1 MLNESLKIYIMN
13 FKAFVTEETEKGF
26 TSSIKERSLND
37 LPAGDV
43 LIKVLFSSLN
53 YKDALSASGNKGVSR
68 NYPHSPGI
76 DAAGIVEESNFDD
89 FSNGDE
95 VIVTGYDLGMNT
107 SGGFSQYI
115 RVPKEWIIKKPD
127 NFSLEESMAFGT
139 AGLTAGLC
147 VRKILLNGIK
157 PEDGDIFVT
166 GATGGVGTVAVML
179 LSKLGFDVIA
189 ITGKEN
195 QTDLLLSLG
204 AKEVINRSEFEGEM
218 KSPLSKPRWA
228 GGVDAVGS
236 DILSNLI
243 TATHQRAAIACC
255 GMVGGIN
262 LNTSIFPFILR
273 GLSLLGIDSAETLI
287 EVKKEIWHNFATDWK
302 LEKIND
308 QIKDIGL
315 DELDLEI
322 EKILKGEQVGRIRIK
337 N

>member
-1 MLNESLKIYIMN
+1 MN

-76 DAAGIVEESNFDD
+76 DAAGIVEESNLDH

-179 LSKLGFDVIA
+179 LSKLGFNVIA

-204 AKEVINRSEFEGEM
+204 AKEVVNRSEFEGEM

>member
-1 MLNESLKIYIMN
+1 MN
-13 FKAFVTEETEKGF
+13 FKAFVTEETDEGF
-26 TSSIKERSLND
+26 VSKVVERSLED
-37 LPAGDV
+37 LPEGDV

-53 YKDALSASGNKGVSR
+53 YKDALSASGNKGVSK

-76 DAAGIVEESNFDD
+76 DAAGIVEESNSDE
-89 FSNGDE
+89 FSIGDE

-107 SGGFSQYI
+107 SGGFSEYI

-127 NFSLEESMAFGT
+127 NLELEESMAYGT

-147 VRKILLNGIK
+147 VRKILISGIK
-157 PEDGDIFVT
+157 PDDGEVFVT
-166 GATGGVGTVAVML
+166 GATGGVGIVAVML
-179 LSKLGFDVIA
+179 LAKLGFDVVA
-189 ITGKEN
+189 ITGKDTE
-195 QTDLLLSLG
+195 TDLLKSLG

-218 KSPLSKPRWA
+218 KSPLAKPRWA

-243 TATHQRAAIACC
+243 SATHQRAAIACC
-255 GMVGGIN
+255 GMVGGVN

-287 EVKKEIWHNFATDWK
+287 DVKKEIWNNFASDWK

-308 QIKDIGL
+308 QIKDVGL
-315 DELDLEI
+315 EELSSEI
-322 EKILKGEQVGRIRIK
+322 EKILNGKQVGRIRLK

>member
-1 MLNESLKIYIMN
+1 MN

-76 DAAGIVEESNFDD
+76 DAAGIVEESNFDH

>member
-1 MLNESLKIYIMN
+1 MN

-76 DAAGIVEESNFDD
+76 DAAGIVEESNFDH

-179 LSKLGFDVIA
+179 LSKLGFNVIA

-204 AKEVINRSEFEGEM
+204 AKEVVNRSEFEGEM

-273 GLSLLGIDSAETLI
+273 GLSLLGVDSAETLI

>member
-1 MLNESLKIYIMN
+1 MN
-13 FKAFVTEETEKGF
+13 FKAFVTEETDEGF
-26 TSSIKERSLND
+26 VSKVVERSLED
-37 LPAGDV
+37 LPEGDV

-76 DAAGIVEESNFDD
+76 DAAGIVEESNSDE
-89 FSNGDE
+89 FSIGDE

-107 SGGFSQYI
+107 SGGFSEYI

-127 NFSLEESMAFGT
+127 NLELEESMAYGT

-147 VRKILLNGIK
+147 VRKILMSGIK
-157 PEDGDIFVT
+157 PDDGEVFVT
-166 GATGGVGTVAVML
+166 GATGGVGIVAVML
-179 LSKLGFDVIA
+179 LAKLGFDVVA
-189 ITGKEN
+189 ITGKDTE
-195 QTDLLLSLG
+195 TDLLKSLG

-218 KSPLSKPRWA
+218 KSPLAKPRWA

-243 TATHQRAAIACC
+243 SATHQRAAIACC
-255 GMVGGIN
+255 GMVGGVN

-287 EVKKEIWHNFATDWK
+287 DVKKEIWNNFASDWK

-308 QIKDIGL
+308 QIKDVGL
-315 DELDLEI
+315 EELSSEI
-322 EKILKGEQVGRIRIK
+322 EKILNGKQVGRVRLK

>member
-1 MLNESLKIYIMN
+1 MN
-13 FKAFVTEETEKGF
+13 FKAFVTEETDEGF
-26 TSSIKERSLND
+26 VSKVVERSLED
-37 LPAGDV
+37 LPEGDV

-76 DAAGIVEESNFDD
+76 DAAGIIEESNSDE
-89 FSNGDE
+89 FSIGDE

-107 SGGFSQYI
+107 SGGFSEYI

-127 NFSLEESMAFGT
+127 NLELEESMAYGT

-147 VRKILLNGIK
+147 VRKILMSGIK
-157 PEDGDIFVT
+157 PDDGEVFVT
-166 GATGGVGTVAVML
+166 GATGGVGIVAVML
-179 LSKLGFDVIA
+179 LAKLGFDVVA
-189 ITGKEN
+189 ITGKDTE
-195 QTDLLLSLG
+195 TDLLKSLG

-218 KSPLSKPRWA
+218 KSPLAKPRWA

-243 TATHQRAAIACC
+243 SATHQRAAIACC
-255 GMVGGIN
+255 GMVGGVN

-287 EVKKEIWHNFATDWK
+287 DVKKEIWNNFASDWK

-308 QIKDIGL
+308 QIKDVGL
-315 DELDLEI
+315 EELSSEI
-322 EKILKGEQVGRIRIK
+322 EKILNGKQVGRIRLK

>member
-1 MLNESLKIYIMN
+1 MH
-13 FKAFVTEETEKGF
+13 FKAFITEETDEGF
-26 TSSIKERSLND
+26 ISSIKERSIDD
-37 LPAGDV
+37 LPDGNV

-76 DAAGIVEESNFDD
+76 DAAGIVEESDSDEF
-89 FSNGDE
+89 FKGDE

-115 RVPKEWIIKKPD
+115 RVPKEWIIKRPD
-127 NFSLEESMAFGT
+127 NLGLEESMAYGT

-157 PEDGDIFVT
+157 PEDGEVFVT
-166 GATGGVGTVAVML
+166 GATGGVGIIAVML
-179 LSKLGFDVIA
+179 LAKLGFNVVA
-189 ITGKEN
+189 ITGKDD
-195 QTDLLLSLG
+195 QTDLLISLG
-204 AKEVINRSEFEGEM
+204 AKEIINRSEFEGDM
-218 KSPLSKPRWA
+218 KSPLAKPRWA
-228 GGVDAVGS
+228 GGIDAVGS

-255 GMVGGIN
+255 GMVGGTN

-287 EVKKEIWHNFATDWK
+287 EVKKEIWNNFASDWK

-308 QIKDIGL
+308 QIKDVRL
-315 DELDLEI
+315 EELSSEI
-322 EKILKGEQVGRIRIK
+322 EKILKGEQVGRVRLK

>member
-1 MLNESLKIYIMN
+1 MN

-76 DAAGIVEESNFDD
+76 DAAGIVEESNSDD

-127 NFSLEESMAFGT
+127 NFNLEESMAFGT

-179 LSKLGFDVIA
+179 LSKLGFNVIA

-204 AKEVINRSEFEGEM
+204 AKEVVNRSEFEGEM

-273 GLSLLGIDSAETLI
+273 GLSLLGVDSAETLI

-308 QIKDIGL
+308 QIKDVSL
-315 DELDLEI
+315 EELDLEI
-322 EKILKGEQVGRIRIK
+322 KKILKGEQVGRIRIK

>member
-1 MLNESLKIYIMN
+1 MN
-13 FKAFVTEETEKGF
+13 FKAFLTEETEKGF
-26 TSSIKERSLND
+26 ISNVKERTFED
-37 LPAGDV
+37 LPDGDV
-43 LIKVLFSSLN
+43 LIKVAFSSLN

-76 DAAGIVEESNFDD
+76 DAAGIVEQSSTSD
-89 FSNGDE
+89 FLKGDE
-95 VIVTGYDLGMNT
+95 VIVTGFDLGMNT
-107 SGGFSQYI
+107 SGGFSEYI

-127 NFSLEESMAFGT
+127 NLSLEESMAYGT

-147 VRKILLNGIK
+147 VRKILLSGLK
-157 PEDGDIFVT
+157 PEDGEVFVT
-166 GATGGVGTVAVML
+166 GATGGVGIIAVML
-179 LSKLGFDVIA
+179 LAKLGFNVAA
-189 ITGKEN
+189 ITGKDD

-204 AKEVINRSEFEGEM
+204 AKEIINRSEFEGEM
-218 KSPLSKPRWA
+218 KSPLAKPRWA

-255 GMVGGIN
+255 GMVGGVN

-287 EVKKEIWHNFATDWK
+287 EVKKEIWNNFASDWK

-308 QIKDIGL
+308 QIKDVGL
-315 DELDLEI
+315 EELSSEI
-322 EKILKGEQVGRIRIK
+322 EKILKGKQVGRVRLK

>member
-1 MLNESLKIYIMN
+1 MN
-13 FKAFVTEETEKGF
+13 FKAFVTEETKNGF
-26 TSSIKERSLND
+26 VSNVKDRTLDD
-37 LPAGDV
+37 LPEGDV

-76 DAAGIVEESNFDD
+76 DAAGIVEESNSDK
-89 FSNGDE
+89 FSLGDE

-107 SGGFSQYI
+107 SGGFSEYI

-127 NFSLEESMAFGT
+127 NFDLEESMAYGT

-147 VRKILLNGIK
+147 VRKILLSGLK
-157 PEDGDIFVT
+157 PEDGEVFVT
-166 GATGGVGTVAVML
+166 GATGGVGIIAVML
-179 LSKLGFDVIA
+179 LAKLGFEVVA
-189 ITGKEN
+189 ITGKDTE
-195 QTDLLLSLG
+195 TDLLLSLG
-204 AKEVINRSEFEGEM
+204 AKEVINRSEFVGDL
-218 KSPLSKPRWA
+218 KSPLAKPRWA

-255 GMVGGIN
+255 GMVGGVN

-287 EVKKEIWHNFATDWK
+287 DVKKEIWNNFASDWK

-308 QIKDIGL
+308 QIKDVGL
-315 DELDLEI
+315 EELSSEI
-322 EKILKGEQVGRIRIK
+322 EKILKGQQIGRVRLK

>member
-1 MLNESLKIYIMN
+1 MN
-13 FKAFVTEETEKGF
+13 FKAFLTEETKEGF
-26 TSSIKERSLND
+26 ISNVKKRSFKD
-37 LPAGDV
+37 LPDGDV
-43 LIKVLFSSLN
+43 LIKVAFSSLN

-76 DAAGIVEESNFDD
+76 DAAGVVEESNTND
-89 FSNGDE
+89 FLKGDE

-107 SGGFSQYI
+107 SGGFSEYI

-127 NFSLEESMAFGT
+127 NLSLEEAMAYGT

-147 VRKILLNGIK
+147 VRKILLSGIK
-157 PEDGDIFVT
+157 PEDGEVFVT
-166 GATGGVGTVAVML
+166 GATGGVGIIAVML
-179 LSKLGFDVIA
+179 LAKLEFNVVA
-189 ITGKEN
+189 ITGKDD

-204 AKEVINRSEFEGEM
+204 AKEIINRSELEGEM
-218 KSPLSKPRWA
+218 KSPLTKPRWV

-236 DILSNLI
+236 NILSNLI

-255 GMVGGIN
+255 GMVGGVN

-273 GLSLLGIDSAETLI
+273 GLSLLGVDSAETLI
-287 EVKKEIWHNFATDWK
+287 DVKKEIWNNFASDWK

-308 QIKDIGL
+308 QIKDVRL
-315 DELDLEI
+315 EELSSEI
-322 EKILKGEQVGRIRIK
+322 EKILKGEQVGRVRLK

>member
-1 MLNESLKIYIMN
+1 MN
-13 FKAFVTEETEKGF
+13 FKAFVTEETDEGF
-26 TSSIKERSLND
+26 VSKVVERSLED
-37 LPAGDV
+37 LPEGDV

-76 DAAGIVEESNFDD
+76 DAAGIVEESNSDE
-89 FSNGDE
+89 FSIGDE

-107 SGGFSQYI
+107 SGGFSEYI

-127 NFSLEESMAFGT
+127 NLELEESMAYGT

-147 VRKILLNGIK
+147 VRKILMSGIK
-157 PEDGDIFVT
+157 PDDGEVFVT
-166 GATGGVGTVAVML
+166 GATGGVGIVAVML
-179 LSKLGFDVIA
+179 LAKLGFDVVA
-189 ITGKEN
+189 ITGKDTE
-195 QTDLLLSLG
+195 TDLLKSLG
-204 AKEVINRSEFEGEM
+204 AKEVINRSEFEGEL
-218 KSPLSKPRWA
+218 KSPLAKPRWA

-243 TATHQRAAIACC
+243 SATHQRAAIACC
-255 GMVGGIN
+255 GMVGGVN

-287 EVKKEIWHNFATDWK
+287 DVKKEIWNNFASDWK

-308 QIKDIGL
+308 QIKDVGL
-315 DELDLEI
+315 EELSSEI
-322 EKILKGEQVGRIRIK
+322 EKILNGKQVGRIRLK

>member
-1 MLNESLKIYIMN
+1 MN
-13 FKAFVTEETEKGF
+13 FKAFVTEETDKGF

-127 NFSLEESMAFGT
+127 NFNLEESMAFGT

-179 LSKLGFDVIA
+179 LSKLGFNVIA

-273 GLSLLGIDSAETLI
+273 GLSLLGVDSAETLI

-308 QIKDIGL
+308 QIKDVSL
-315 DELDLEI
+315 EELDLEI
-322 EKILKGEQVGRIRIK
+322 KKILKGEQVGRIRIK

>member
-1 MLNESLKIYIMN
+1 MN
-13 FKAFVTEETEKGF
+13 FKAFVTEETDEGF
-26 TSSIKERSLND
+26 VSKVVERSLED
-37 LPAGDV
+37 LPEGDV

-76 DAAGIVEESNFDD
+76 DAAGIVEESNSDE
-89 FSNGDE
+89 FSIGDE

-107 SGGFSQYI
+107 SGGFSEYI

-127 NFSLEESMAFGT
+127 NLELEESMAYGT

-147 VRKILLNGIK
+147 VRKILISGIK
-157 PEDGDIFVT
+157 PDDGEVFVT
-166 GATGGVGTVAVML
+166 GATGGVGIVAVML
-179 LSKLGFDVIA
+179 LAKLGFDVVA
-189 ITGKEN
+189 ITGKDTE
-195 QTDLLLSLG
+195 TDLLKSLG
-204 AKEVINRSEFEGEM
+204 AKDVINRSEFEGEM
-218 KSPLSKPRWA
+218 KSPLAKPRWA

-243 TATHQRAAIACC
+243 SATHQRAAIACC
-255 GMVGGIN
+255 GMVGGVN

-287 EVKKEIWHNFATDWK
+287 DVKKEIWNNFASDWK

-308 QIKDIGL
+308 QIKDVGL
-315 DELDLEI
+315 EELSSEI
-322 EKILKGEQVGRIRIK
+322 EKILNGKQVGRIRLK

>member
-1 MLNESLKIYIMN
+1 MH
-13 FKAFVTEETEKGF
+13 FKAFITEETDEGF
-26 TSSIKERSLND
+26 ISSIKERSIDD
-37 LPAGDV
+37 LPDGNV

-76 DAAGIVEESNFDD
+76 DAAGIVEESDSDEF
-89 FSNGDE
+89 FKGDE

-115 RVPKEWIIKKPD
+115 RVPKEWIIKRPD
-127 NFSLEESMAFGT
+127 NLGLEESMAYGT

-157 PEDGDIFVT
+157 PEDGEVFVT
-166 GATGGVGTVAVML
+166 GATGGVGIIAVML
-179 LSKLGFDVIA
+179 LAKLGFNVVA
-189 ITGKEN
+189 ITGKDD
-195 QTDLLLSLG
+195 QTDLLVSLG
-204 AKEVINRSEFEGEM
+204 AKEIINRSEFEGDM
-218 KSPLSKPRWA
+218 KSPLAKPRWA
-228 GGVDAVGS
+228 GGIDAVGS

-255 GMVGGIN
+255 GMVGGTN

-287 EVKKEIWHNFATDWK
+287 EVKKEIWNNFASDWK

-308 QIKDIGL
+308 QIKDVGL
-315 DELDLEI
+315 EELSSEI
-322 EKILKGEQVGRIRIK
+322 EKILKGEQVGRVRLK

>member
-1 MLNESLKIYIMN
+1 MN

-76 DAAGIVEESNFDD
+76 DAAGIVEESNLDH

-147 VRKILLNGIK
+147 VRKILLSGIK

>member
-1 MLNESLKIYIMN
+1 MN
-13 FKAFVTEETEKGF
+13 FKAFLTEETEKGF
-26 TSSIKERSLND
+26 ISNVKERTFED
-37 LPAGDV
+37 LPDGDV
-43 LIKVLFSSLN
+43 LIKVAFSSLN

-76 DAAGIVEESNFDD
+76 DAAGIVEQSSTSD
-89 FSNGDE
+89 FLKGDE
-95 VIVTGYDLGMNT
+95 VIVTGFDLGMNT
-107 SGGFSQYI
+107 SGGFSEYI

-127 NFSLEESMAFGT
+127 NLSLEESMAYGT

-147 VRKILLNGIK
+147 VRKILLSGLK
-157 PEDGDIFVT
+157 PEDGEVFVT
-166 GATGGVGTVAVML
+166 GATGGVGIIAVML
-179 LSKLGFDVIA
+179 LAKLGFNVVA
-189 ITGKEN
+189 ITGKDD

-204 AKEVINRSEFEGEM
+204 AKEIINRSEFEGEM
-218 KSPLSKPRWA
+218 KSPLAKPRWA

-243 TATHQRAAIACC
+243 IATHQRAAIACC
-255 GMVGGIN
+255 GMVGGVN

-287 EVKKEIWHNFATDWK
+287 EVKKEIWNNFASDWK

-308 QIKDIGL
+308 QIKDVGL
-315 DELDLEI
+315 EELSSEI
-322 EKILKGEQVGRIRIK
+322 EKILKGKQVGRVRLK

>member
-1 MLNESLKIYIMN
+1 MN

-76 DAAGIVEESNFDD
+76 DAAGIVEESNSDD

-179 LSKLGFDVIA
+179 LSKLGFNVIA

-273 GLSLLGIDSAETLI
+273 GLSLLGVDSAETLI

>member
-1 MLNESLKIYIMN
+1 MN
-13 FKAFVTEETEKGF
+13 FKAFVTEETDKGF
-26 TSSIKERSLND
+26 VSKVVERSLED
-37 LPAGDV
+37 LPEGDV

-76 DAAGIVEESNFDD
+76 DAAGIVEESNSDE
-89 FSNGDE
+89 FSIGDE

-107 SGGFSQYI
+107 SGGFSEYI

-127 NFSLEESMAFGT
+127 NLELEESMAYGT

-147 VRKILLNGIK
+147 VRKILISGIK
-157 PEDGDIFVT
+157 PDDGEVFVT
-166 GATGGVGTVAVML
+166 GATGGVGIVAVML
-179 LSKLGFDVIA
+179 LAKLGFDVVA
-189 ITGKEN
+189 ITGKDTE
-195 QTDLLLSLG
+195 TDLLKSLG

-218 KSPLSKPRWA
+218 KSPLAKPRWA

-243 TATHQRAAIACC
+243 SATHQRAAIACC
-255 GMVGGIN
+255 GMVGGVN

-287 EVKKEIWHNFATDWK
+287 DVKKEIWNNFASDWK

-308 QIKDIGL
+308 QIKDVGL
-315 DELDLEI
+315 EELSSEI
-322 EKILKGEQVGRIRIK
+322 EKILNGKQVGRIRLK

>member
-1 MLNESLKIYIMN
+1 MN
-13 FKAFVTEETEKGF
+13 FKAFLTEETEEGF
-26 TSSIKERSLND
+26 ISNVKERSFED
-37 LPAGDV
+37 LPDGDV
-43 LIKVLFSSLN
+43 LIKVAFSSLN

-76 DAAGIVEESNFDD
+76 DAAGVVEQSSTSD
-89 FSNGDE
+89 FLKGEE

-107 SGGFSQYI
+107 SGGFSEYI

-127 NFSLEESMAFGT
+127 NLSLEESMAYGT

-147 VRKILLNGIK
+147 VRKILLSGIK
-157 PEDGDIFVT
+157 PEDGEVFVT
-166 GATGGVGTVAVML
+166 GATGGVGIIALML
-179 LSKLGFDVIA
+179 LAKLGFNVVA
-189 ITGKEN
+189 ITGKDD

-204 AKEVINRSEFEGEM
+204 AKEIINRSEFEGEM
-218 KSPLSKPRWA
+218 KSPLAKPRWA

-255 GMVGGIN
+255 GMVGGVN

-287 EVKKEIWHNFATDWK
+287 EVKKEIWNNFASDWK

-308 QIKDIGL
+308 QIKDVGL
-315 DELDLEI
+315 EELSSEI
-322 EKILKGEQVGRIRIK
+322 EKILKGKQVGRVRLK

>member
-1 MLNESLKIYIMN
+1 MN

-76 DAAGIVEESNFDD
+76 DAAGIVEESNFDH

-147 VRKILLNGIK
+147 VRKILLSGIK

-273 GLSLLGIDSAETLI
+273 GLSLLGVDSAETLI

-308 QIKDIGL
+308 QIKDVSL
-315 DELDLEI
+315 EELDLEI
-322 EKILKGEQVGRIRIK
+322 KKILKGEQVGRIRIK

>member
-1 MLNESLKIYIMN
+1 MN
-13 FKAFVTEETEKGF
+13 FKAFVTEETKKGF
-26 TSSIKERSLND
+26 VSNVIERSLED
-37 LPAGDV
+37 LPEGDV

-76 DAAGIVEESNFDD
+76 DAAGIVEESNSDE
-89 FSNGDE
+89 FSIGDE

-107 SGGFSQYI
+107 SGGFSEYI

-127 NFSLEESMAFGT
+127 NLELEESMAYGT

-147 VRKILLNGIK
+147 VRKILISGIK
-157 PEDGDIFVT
+157 PDDGEVFVT
-166 GATGGVGTVAVML
+166 GATGGVGIVAVML
-179 LSKLGFDVIA
+179 LAKLGFDVVA
-189 ITGKEN
+189 ITGKDTE
-195 QTDLLLSLG
+195 TDLLKSLG
-204 AKEVINRSEFEGEM
+204 AKDVINRSEFEGEM
-218 KSPLSKPRWA
+218 KSPLAKPRWA

-243 TATHQRAAIACC
+243 SATHQRAAIACC
-255 GMVGGIN
+255 GMVGGVN

-287 EVKKEIWHNFATDWK
+287 DVKKEIWNNFASDWK

-308 QIKDIGL
+308 QIKDVGL
-315 DELDLEI
+315 EELSSEI
-322 EKILKGEQVGRIRIK
+322 EKILNGKQVGRIRLK

>member
-1 MLNESLKIYIMN
+1 MN

-26 TSSIKERSLND
+26 TSSIQERSLND

-76 DAAGIVEESNFDD
+76 DAAGIVEESNLDH

-147 VRKILLNGIK
+147 VRKILLSGIK

>member
-1 MLNESLKIYIMN
+1 MN

-76 DAAGIVEESNFDD
+76 DAAGIVEESNSDD

-127 NFSLEESMAFGT
+127 NFNLEESMAFGT

-179 LSKLGFDVIA
+179 LSKLGFNVIA

-204 AKEVINRSEFEGEM
+204 AKEVVNRSEFEGEM

-273 GLSLLGIDSAETLI
+273 GLSLLGVDSAETLI

-302 LEKIND
+302 LEKINY
-308 QIKDIGL
+308 QIKDVSL
-315 DELDLEI
+315 EELDLEI
-322 EKILKGEQVGRIRIK
+322 KKILKGEQVGRIRIK

>member
-1 MLNESLKIYIMN
+1 MN

-53 YKDALSASGNKGVSR
+53 YKDALSASGTKGVSR

-76 DAAGIVEESNFDD
+76 DAAGIVEESNSDD

-127 NFSLEESMAFGT
+127 NFNLEESMAFGT

-179 LSKLGFDVIA
+179 LSKLGFNVIA

-204 AKEVINRSEFEGEM
+204 AKEVVNRSEFEGEM

-308 QIKDIGL
+308 QIKDVSL
-315 DELDLEI
+315 EELDLEI

>member
-1 MLNESLKIYIMN
+1 MN
-13 FKAFVTEETEKGF
+13 FKALLTEETEEGF
-26 TSSIKERSLND
+26 ISNVKERSFED
-37 LPAGDV
+37 LPDGDV
-43 LIKVLFSSLN
+43 LIKVAFSSLN

-76 DAAGIVEESNFDD
+76 DAAGVVEQSSTSD
-89 FSNGDE
+89 FLNGEE

-107 SGGFSQYI
+107 SGGFSEYI

-127 NFSLEESMAFGT
+127 NLSLEESMAYGT

-147 VRKILLNGIK
+147 VRKILLSGIK
-157 PEDGDIFVT
+157 PEDGEVFVT
-166 GATGGVGTVAVML
+166 GATGGVGIIAVML
-179 LSKLGFDVIA
+179 LAKLGFNVVA
-189 ITGKEN
+189 ITGKDD

-204 AKEVINRSEFEGEM
+204 ANEIINRSEFEGEM
-218 KSPLSKPRWA
+218 KSPLAKPRWA

-255 GMVGGIN
+255 GMVGGVN

-287 EVKKEIWHNFATDWK
+287 EVKKEIWNNFASDWK

-308 QIKDIGL
+308 QIKDVGL
-315 DELDLEI
+315 EELSSEI
-322 EKILKGEQVGRIRIK
+322 EKILKGKQVGRVRLK

>member
-1 MLNESLKIYIMN
+1 MN
-13 FKAFVTEETEKGF
+13 FKAFLTEETEKGF
-26 TSSIKERSLND
+26 ISNVKERSFED
-37 LPAGDV
+37 LPDGDV
-43 LIKVLFSSLN
+43 LIKVAFSSLN

-76 DAAGIVEESNFDD
+76 DAAGIVEQSSTSD
-89 FSNGDE
+89 FLKGDE

-107 SGGFSQYI
+107 SGGFSEYI

-127 NFSLEESMAFGT
+127 NLSLEESMAYGT

-147 VRKILLNGIK
+147 VRKILQSGIK
-157 PEDGDIFVT
+157 PEDGEVFVT
-166 GATGGVGTVAVML
+166 GATGGVGIIAVML
-179 LSKLGFDVIA
+179 LAKLEFNVVA
-189 ITGKEN
+189 ITGKDD

-204 AKEVINRSEFEGEM
+204 AKEIINRSEFEGEM
-218 KSPLSKPRWA
+218 KSPLAKPRWA

-255 GMVGGIN
+255 GMVGGVN

-287 EVKKEIWHNFATDWK
+287 EVKKEIWNNFASDWK

-308 QIKDIGL
+308 QIKDVGL
-315 DELDLEI
+315 EELSSEI
-322 EKILKGEQVGRIRIK
+322 EKILKGKQVGRVRLK

>member
-1 MLNESLKIYIMN
+1 MN

-26 TSSIKERSLND
+26 TSSIKERSLDD
-37 LPAGDV
+37 LPEGDV

-76 DAAGIVEESNFDD
+76 DAAGIVEDSNSDD

-115 RVPKEWIIKKPD
+115 RVPKEWIIKKPN

-204 AKEVINRSEFEGEM
+204 AKEVINRLEFEGEM